1 MSTDPVLPVMAPDRV
16 IQVADSSLRATPMR
30 NGWMLL
36 MPLASNRYVSPA
48 VNALG
53 SDGLKVQ
60 YGDEKLP
67 PETW

>member
-16 IQVADSSLRATPMR
+16 IQVADSSLRAMPMR

-53 SDGLKVQ
+53 NDGLKVQ
-60 YGDEKLP
+60 NGDEKLP